1 MGKIIRAITSDGAI
15 VAYATDTTDIVSIA
29 ERVHKTSAVV
39 TAALGRLM
47 TAASLMGYVLKDD
60 ESITLRIKAD
70 GDIGAIIAVSDGSA
84 NVRGYVENPIV
95 ELPLNKYGK
104 LDVSGAV
111 GKDGYL
117 SVIKDLGL
125 KDPYIG
131 QIPLVS
137 GEIAEDIASY
147 FATSEQI
154 PTVCALGVLV
164 NPNLTVKRAGGF
176 IIQLLPGADDETI
189 NKLEDNINKLE
200 PITTLLD
207 SGMTPLDICKKA
219 LLGFEVELLDEATTT
234 YKCNCSREKVEKALF
249 SLGENELKD
258 MAKET
263 KPIEVKCHFC
273 NKNYRF
279 SSKEL
284 YEMIK

>member
-15 VAYATDTTDIVSIA
+15 VAYATDTTDIVSTA